1 MIKYILIITLTVSFL
16 ACKPIKEIEY
26 RDSIKVEFRDR
37 VLVDSVLST
46 IKDSIY
52 INGDTVKIY
61 RDRWRDRLVLQSDTV
76 LKEVKVV
83 DVQKSVKIERLSLWD
98 WLKAMFIGAVIY
110 AIVSLIIKYW
120 VKITTF
126 FKF

>member
-1 MIKYILIITLTVSFL
+1 MIKYILILTLTIGFL

-37 VLVDSVLST
+37 LRVDSVLST

-61 RDRWRDRLVLQSDTV
+61 RDRWRDRLVLRSDTV
-76 LKEVKVV
+76 IKEVKVV
-83 DVQKSVKIERLSLWD
+83 ETVTNTIVEELSIWD
-98 WLKAMFIGAVIY
+98 WLKAMFVGAVIY

>member
-26 RDSIKVEFRDR
+26 RDSIKIEYRDR
-37 VLVDSVLST
+37 LRVDSVLST

-52 INGDTVKIY
+52 INGDTIKIY
-61 RDRWRDRLVLQSDTV
+61 RDRWRDRIHNSTDTIY
-76 LKEVKVV
+76 KEVKVV
-83 DVQKSVKIERLSLWD
+83 EFVTKIIVEELSFWD

-110 AIVSLIIKYW
+110 GIISLVVKYW

>member
-1 MIKYILIITLTVSFL
+1 MIKYVLILTLTVSFL

-37 VLVDSVLST
+37 LRVDSVLST

-52 INGDTVKIY
+52 VNGDTIKIY
-61 RDRWRDRLVLQSDTV
+61 RDRWRDRLVLRSDTV
-76 LKEVKVV
+76 LKEIKVI
-83 DVQKSVKIERLSLWD
+83 DVQKSVEIERLSIWD

-110 AIVSLIIKYW
+110 GIISLVVKYW
-120 VKITTF
+120 VKITTM

>member
-1 MIKYILIITLTVSFL
+1 MKKYILILTIMALFA

-26 RDSIKVEFRDR
+26 VNVDR
-37 VLVDSVLST
+37 VEYRDKLRVDSVLNT

-61 RDRWRDRLVLQSDTV
+61 RDRWRDRVVLRSDTV
-76 LKEVKVV
+76 FKDVKVI
-83 DVQKSVKIERLSLWD
+83 DVQKSVEIERLTIWD
-98 WLKAMFIGAVIY
+98 WLKAMFVGAVIY
-110 AIVSLIIKYW
+110 AIASLVIKYW
-120 VKITTF
+120 LKITAI

>member
-1 MIKYILIITLTVSFL
+1 MIKYILILTLTIGFL

-37 VLVDSVLST
+37 LRVDSILST
-46 IKDSIY
+46 FRDSIY

-61 RDRWRDRLVLQSDTV
+61 RDRWRDRIHNSNDTV
-76 LKEVKVV
+76 YKEVKVV
-83 DVQKSVKIERLSLWD
+83 EIQKSIEVERLSIWD
-98 WLKAMFIGAVIY
+98 WLKAMFIGAVFY

-120 VKITTF
+120 IKITTL

>member
-1 MIKYILIITLTVSFL
+1 MIKYILIITLMALFL
-16 ACKPIKEIEY
+16 GCKPIKEIEY

-37 VLVDSVLST
+37 LRVDSVLST

-52 INGDTVKIY
+52 VNGDTIKIY
-61 RDRWRDRLVLQSDTV
+61 RDRWRDRLVLRSDTV
-76 LKEVKVV
+76 LKEIKVI
-83 DVQKSVKIERLSLWD
+83 DVQKSVEIERLSIWD

-110 AIVSLIIKYW
+110 GIVSLVIKYW
-120 VKITTF
+120 VKITTI

>member
-1 MIKYILIITLTVSFL
+1 MIKYILIITLMGLFL
-16 ACKPIKEIEY
+16 ACKPIREIEY
-26 RDSIKVEFRDR
+26 RDSIKIEFRDR
-37 VLVDSVLST
+37 LRVDSILST

-61 RDRWRDRLVLQSDTV
+61 RDRWRDRIHNSTDTIY
-76 LKEVKVV
+76 KEVKVV
-83 DVQKSVKIERLSLWD
+83 ETVTKTIVERLSFWD
-98 WLKAMFIGAVIY
+98 WLKAMFIGALIY
-110 AIVSLIIKYW
+110 AVISMIVKYW

>member
-1 MIKYILIITLTVSFL
+1 MKKYILILTLTALFL

-37 VLVDSVLST
+37 LRVDSVLST

-76 LKEVKVV
+76 IKEIKVV
-83 DVQKSVKIERLSLWD
+83 DVQKSVEIERLSFWD

-110 AIVSLIIKYW
+110 GIISIIVKYW

>member
-1 MIKYILIITLTVSFL
+1 MIKCILIITLMGLFL

-26 RDSIKVEFRDR
+26 RDSIKIEYRDR
-37 VLVDSVLST
+37 LRVDSVLST

-52 INGDTVKIY
+52 INGDTIKVY
-61 RDRWRDRLVLQSDTV
+61 RDRWRDRIHNGTDTIY
-76 LKEVKVV
+76 KEVKVV
-83 DVQKSVKIERLSLWD
+83 DVQKLVEIERLSLWD

-110 AIVSLIIKYW
+110 AVISLVIKYW

>member
-1 MIKYILIITLTVSFL
+1 MVLFL
-16 ACKPIKEIEY
+16 GCKPIKEIEY

-37 VLVDSVLST
+37 LRVDSVLST

-52 INGDTVKIY
+52 VNGDTIKIY
-61 RDRWRDRLVLQSDTV
+61 RDRWRDRLVLRSDTV
-76 LKEVKVV
+76 LKEIKVI
-83 DVQKSVKIERLSLWD
+83 DVQKSVEIERLSIWD

-110 AIVSLIIKYW
+110 AVVSLVIKYW
-120 VKITTF
+120 VKITTI

>member
-1 MIKYILIITLTVSFL
+1 MKKYILIITLTALFL
-16 ACKPIKEIEY
+16 GCKPIKEIEY

-37 VLVDSVLST
+37 VRVDSVLST

-61 RDRWRDRLVLQSDTV
+61 RDRWRDRIHNSTDTIY
-76 LKEVKVV
+76 KEINVV
-83 DVQKSVKIERLSLWD
+83 DVQKSVEIERLSLWD

-110 AIVSLIIKYW
+110 AVISLVVKYW

>member
-1 MIKYILIITLTVSFL
+1 MGLFL

-26 RDSIKVEFRDR
+26 KDSIKVEFRDR
-37 VLVDSVLST
+37 LRVDSVLSH

-61 RDRWRDRLVLQSDTV
+61 RDRWLNKVVLKSDTV
-76 LKEVKVV
+76 TKEVKVV
-83 DVQKSVKIERLSLWD
+83 EIKKETKIERIGFFA
-98 WLKAMFIGAVIY
+98 WLKVFFYGVIFGACVLLLVKY
-110 AIVSLIIKYW
+110 WLRIVSL
-120 VKITTF
+120 

>member
-1 MIKYILIITLTVSFL
+1 MKKYILILTLMALFA

-26 RDSIKVEFRDR
+26 RDTKSIEYRDR
-37 VLVDSVLST
+37 VRVDSVLST

-61 RDRWRDRLVLQSDTV
+61 RDRWRDRVVLRSDTV
-76 LKEVKVV
+76 FKEVKVI
-83 DVQKSVKIERLSLWD
+83 DVQKSVEIERVGFFS
-98 WLKAMFIGAVIY
+98 WLKVFMYGAIFG
-110 AIVSLIIKYW
+110 AIVLLIAKYW
-120 VKITTF
+120 IKISTL

>member
-1 MIKYILIITLTVSFL
+1 MIKYLLITTLMGLFL

-37 VLVDSVLST
+37 LRVDSIFST
-46 IKDSIY
+46 FRDSIY

-61 RDRWRDRLVLQSDTV
+61 RDRWRDRIHNSNDTV
-76 LKEVKVV
+76 YKEVKVV
-83 DVQKSVKIERLSLWD
+83 EFVNKTVVEKLSLWD
-98 WLKAMFIGAVIY
+98 WLKAMFIGALIY
-110 AIVSLIIKYW
+110 AVISLVIKYW
-120 VKITTF
+120 VKITTM

>member
-1 MIKYILIITLTVSFL
+1 MIKYILIITLMALFL
-16 ACKPIKEIEY
+16 GCKPIKEIEY

-37 VLVDSVLST
+37 LRVDSVLST

-52 INGDTVKIY
+52 VNGDTIKIY
-61 RDRWRDRLVLQSDTV
+61 RDRWRDRLVLRSDTV
-76 LKEVKVV
+76 LKEIKVI
-83 DVQKSVKIERLSLWD
+83 DVQKSVEIERLSIWD

-110 AIVSLIIKYW
+110 AVVSLVIKYW
-120 VKITTF
+120 VKITTI

>member
-1 MIKYILIITLTVSFL
+1 MGLFL

-26 RDSIKVEFRDR
+26 RDSIKVEYRDR
-37 VLVDSVLST
+37 VRVDSVLST

-61 RDRWRDRLVLQSDTV
+61 RDRWRDRIHNSTDTII
-76 LKEVKVV
+76 KEVEVIE
-83 DVQKSVKIERLSLWD
+83 VQKSVEIEKLSLWD

-110 AIVSLIIKYW
+110 AVISLVIKYW
-120 VKITTF
+120 IKITTM

>member
-1 MIKYILIITLTVSFL
+1 MKKYVLILTLTVSFL

-37 VLVDSVLST
+37 VRVDSVLST

-52 INGDTVKIY
+52 VNGDTVKIY

-76 LKEVKVV
+76 FKEIKVV
-83 DVQKSVKIERLSLWD
+83 DVRKSVEIERLSLWD

-110 AIVSLIIKYW
+110 AVISIIVKYW
-120 VKITTF
+120 VKITTM

>member
-1 MIKYILIITLTVSFL
+1 MIKYILTLTLTVSFL

-37 VLVDSVLST
+37 LRVDSILST
-46 IKDSIY
+46 FRDSIY

-61 RDRWRDRLVLQSDTV
+61 RDRWRDRVHNSTDTV
-76 LKEVKVV
+76 YKEVKVV
-83 DVQKSVKIERLSLWD
+83 DVQKSIEVERLSIWD
-98 WLKAMFIGAVIY
+98 WLKAMFVGALIY
-110 AIVSLIIKYW
+110 AVVSLIIKYW
-120 VKITTF
+120 IKITTL

>member
-1 MIKYILIITLTVSFL
+1 MALFL
-16 ACKPIKEIEY
+16 GCKPIKEIEY

-37 VLVDSVLST
+37 VRVDSVLST

-52 INGDTVKIY
+52 VNGDTIKIY
-61 RDRWRDRLVLQSDTV
+61 RDRWRDRLVLRSDTV
-76 LKEVKVV
+76 LKEIRVI
-83 DVQKSVKIERLSLWD
+83 DVQKSVEIERLSIWD

-120 VKITTF
+120 VKITTI

>member
-26 RDSIKVEFRDR
+26 RDTKSIEYRDR
-37 VLVDSVLST
+37 LRVDSVLST

-52 INGDTVKIY
+52 VNGDTVKIY
-61 RDRWRDRLVLQSDTV
+61 RDRWRDRLVLRSDTV
-76 LKEVKVV
+76 FKEIKVV
-83 DVQKSVKIERLSLWD
+83 DVRKSVEIERLSLWD

-110 AIVSLIIKYW
+110 AVISIIVKYW

>member
-37 VLVDSVLST
+37 LRVDSVLST

-52 INGDTVKIY
+52 INGDTIKIY
-61 RDRWRDRLVLQSDTV
+61 RDRWRDRLVLRSDTV
-76 LKEVKVV
+76 LKETKVV
-83 DVQKSVKIERLSLWD
+83 DVQKSVEIERLSLWD

-110 AIVSLIIKYW
+110 GIISLVVKYW

>member
-1 MIKYILIITLTVSFL
+1 MALFL
-16 ACKPIKEIEY
+16 GCKPIKEIEY

-37 VLVDSVLST
+37 LRVDSVLST

-52 INGDTVKIY
+52 VNGDTIKIY
-61 RDRWRDRLVLQSDTV
+61 RYRWRDRLVLRSDTV
-76 LKEVKVV
+76 LKEIRVI
-83 DVQKSVKIERLSLWD
+83 DVQKSVEIERLSIWD

-110 AIVSLIIKYW
+110 AVVSLVIKYW
-120 VKITTF
+120 VKITTI